1 MAQVNVLRS
10 DTLEEFRQKFNSLS
24 EYVGDIP
31 DDSPVTPL
39 VQYVYSLAQEVS
51 SLVIPFYNSAGV
63 AKDIP
68 LKRS

>member
-31 DDSPVTPL
+31 DDSPITTL
-39 VQYVYSLAQEVS
+39 TQEVS

>member
-39 VQYVYSLAQEVS
+39 VQYVYSL
-51 SLVIPFYNSAGV
+51 VIPFYNSAGV